1 MISESLTVELK
12 ERSAELLADLEA
24 PPSWLDDVVADYN
37 GRAQGAAS
45 GDPVTGNPLLVR
57 VVLDRVNL
65 QPVTV
70 PAIRRLVGYYRDL
83 PEFSERAWRDRR
95 GRILGGDLASFH
107 STLVEIALHDG
118 LSRLRRGTVRFID
131 PQPGGPRLPD
141 LEIATA
147 GGPIHVELKSI
158 FSEYVRM
165 QGGAGTQ
172 LGGMTV
178 DPKIARAI
186 WRKFQEPVQR
196 GQLRDD
202 RQSLVF
208 VDISFCDELFMFQSL
223 AAAMPALRP
232 HAHRL
237 LDSFGSSAPQTAP
250 GHAGLMVCGFDTSSY
265 NLAFVQQVS

>member
-186 WRKFQEPVQR
+186 WRKFQEPVQ
-196 GQLRDD
+196 
-202 RQSLVF
+202 
-208 VDISFCDELFMFQSL
+208 SL